1 MKRYAAKRVLQ
12 AIPVLVIV
20 SIVSFLLLRAAPGNP
35 AVAQAGLN
43 ATPQVVATIS
53 RQLGLDK
60 PLWVQYWIWLK
71 GVVHGNFGVS
81 YTTGQSVTSVLAPRV
96 GVTVELAL
104 LALVLTI
111 VLGIPLGVWSALRRD
126 RAVDQATRAFALSSI
141 AARDVHLHGF

>member
-43 ATPQVVATIS
+43 ATPQVVAVIS

-60 PLWVQYWIWLK
+60 PLWVQYWIWLR
-71 GVVHGNFGVS
+71 GLVLHGNLGVS
-81 YTTGQSVTSVLAPRV
+81 YTTDRKSVV
-96 GVTVELAL
+96 
-104 LALVLTI
+104 
-111 VLGIPLGVWSALRRD
+111 
-126 RAVDQATRAFALSSI
+126 
-141 AARDVHLHGF
+141 